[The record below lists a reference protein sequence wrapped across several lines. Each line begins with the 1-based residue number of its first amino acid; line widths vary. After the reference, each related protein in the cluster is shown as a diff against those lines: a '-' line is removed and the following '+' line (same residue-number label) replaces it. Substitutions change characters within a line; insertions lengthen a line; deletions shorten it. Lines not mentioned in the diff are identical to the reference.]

1 MNCRWLFSILLSIV
15 FFKGAAQTLFNNGGF
30 ITAQPG
36 SFIYVNG
43 SLENNN
49 TGILAVN
56 GNGTPTSSEL
66 YVTQNVINN
75 SSINADGYVRLLG
88 NWIDNGSFN
97 STLGTVFFEGNN
109 QFLGGSSIT
118 QFFNLTLDGS
128 GIKTLQVDKIAKG
141 TLDLKHLHLNTD
153 LYGFYVT
160 SPALNAIIRT
170 TGFTSSANGGFLA
183 RTTQNTGMYLFPTG
197 STANTS
203 ANIPGSGTFRYRP
216 VEINPNDANIN
227 EYSVR
232 MANLDASLESYNRN
246 STEPILCETN
256 SAFYHQIDR
265 ISGTS
270 PADVGVC
277 FIPAADGQWNDMAR
291 WNITSNGIW
300 QDIPAVALSNISGFT
315 KSTATGWN
323 NFVDIPYILTNLN
336 PAAPTINTA
345 TLAGCSPLT
354 ASLQTTDI
362 SGTTYTWL
370 SNGNLIGNGASLNE
384 TFTTPGCYDI
394 TLTASVG
401 ICSSSTT
408 AADLI
413 CIENNPNASF
423 TPSTTQFS
431 GSQENVTFYNNSTG
445 ADTYFWDFGNG
456 NTSDV
461 TSPTT
466 SFTNITGNTLVTLYA
481 FTNNGCVDSTTAV
494 ITYEEDV
501 IFYVPNSF
509 TPDKDEFNQTWGPVF
524 TQGFDPFNFNLLIF
538 NRWGELIWESNDA
551 LARWDGTY
559 GGLGKDCPDGVYV
572 WKITYKPKETDK
584 KIILSGHLTLI
595 R

>member
-1 MNCRWLFSILLSIV
+1 MKIKYLFALFLSAIHISS
-15 FFKGAAQTLFNNGGF
+15 FAQTLVNNGGF

-66 YVTQNVINN
+66 YVTQNIINN

-128 GIKTLQVDKIAKG
+128 GIKTQQVDKIAKG

-170 TGFTSSANGGFLA
+170 TGFASSANGGFLS
-183 RTTQNTGMYLFPTG
+183 RTTQNTGLYLFPTG

-300 QDIPAVALSNISGFT
+300 QDIPAVVLSNISGFT

-336 PAAPTINTA
+336 PTAPTINTA
-345 TLAGCSPLT
+345 ALAGCSPLT

-384 TFTTPGCYDI
+384 TFITPGCYDI

-401 ICSSSTT
+401 NCSSSTT

-413 CIENNPNASF
+413 CIDNSPNAAF
-423 TPSTTQFS
+423 TTSTTQFS

-524 TQGFDPFNFNLLIF
+524 TQGFDPFNFKLLIF
-538 NRWGELIWESNDA
+538 NR
-551 LARWDGTY
+551 
-559 GGLGKDCPDGVYV
+559 
-572 WKITYKPKETDK
+572 
-584 KIILSGHLTLI
+584 
-595 R
+595 